1 MKKLFYALAFLLCG
15 VASAGAQD
23 SGKVYCLWPSEQGID
38 NSTSVEI
45 VQVDQP
51 YAKYQILTE
60 NGESYYSVTIGANS
74 PYALFG
80 LGTKDDLTEV
90 VRGNYDIVFDV
101 RSDAIFNFHM
111 KVSINGVAD
120 EPLFDFVR
128 DGDWHTVKISLNE
141 NYNNLINNYQG
152 YDSSVTNFFFS
163 PVFKGLND
171 VANGESYTVDFKN
184 IKLMPYNRNVP
195 AGTTYIGEVSGETP
209 YPHTISYKMVVNE
222 DQTFNIYANISP
234 SDIPGFVNNI
244 EIDQTGKGVEPMQF
258 DNSNSEYPFSYTSK
272 GTYKEGDEINFSFRI
287 PVAGG
292 LITEQITYLFGS
304 VNEALKIGLSAQVT
318 DITSSSANINYTVAL
333 PDGYEGNE
341 VTVKFDDSIVTDN
354 PIVLTNLVANTE
366 YSHSLVASTII
377 DGEEITSKV
386 VKVSFR
392 TDRDSSQEIHS
403 YQIANGFINNAYL
416 YGEDNSTDRR
426 SFPISVIADFCYN
439 PDRTVTVTMKLTG
452 EGTNVVGFVNEINVE
467 EYSGAIF
474 PQDGVYTFTTTTTFD
489 EGKKI
494 LPFLHP
500 MYDGGDA
507 RIEFSWMDPSE
518 ASEPVNYGTPKEIL
532 FKADKTIIDSGERV
546 SFYAYIVDENGN
558 YLLENKPEVKID
570 ATDNDAEGVL
580 NGDFITLNKKG
591 STTITASY
599 ADLTSSIT
607 FLVAK
612 NIASGLI
619 PSVCEESHVVTANL
633 AYATDG
639 NEGTEFIFNCNE
651 TDEHWMIFDFG
662 QEYNIELIKLVWEGA
677 SASEYTIELAR
688 EDKSISQT
696 FVIKNEIGG
705 NGTDPRRQIE
715 GGNSVARYL
724 TLKTFKATNS
734 GWGIKLKEIEVY
746 GNEETYAHVGAFE
759 PQAWHPNY
767 VELEDFIELPEN
779 FTYENVKAE
788 VSAVDY
794 ENWATKDFLKN
805 TPWLETMYEEIM
817 ATGKV
822 NANDG
827 NGGDISQKCDG
838 FYDGNATVEVVKG
851 SADNYATLQ
860 LAVDC
865 SGVYRIT
872 ISSDE
877 EITFNIDGEGTNGSS
892 VSHDIQIYPT
902 FDHKYTYYHKHTDKD
917 GKVVNE
923 GNITNDVFNINDY
936 RYKNAEKGL
945 SYPTSTEAI
954 EALKE
959 AVITIPGVFG
969 ADVYYWIDTTKANP
983 GEDKNVTTPPSEKEF
998 AKRRAASLPEGYEK
1012 YQPIGTYATDLSA
1025 LANGGTLHLVMAK
1038 NGAVTPLETGSN
1050 SASQINV
1057 TLDDNV
1063 ETEVESI
1070 ATEDNGPVDIYTL
1083 QGVCVAKA
1091 VNFEVVKTSLTPGIY
1106 IVGNKKVAVR

>member
-1 MKKLFYALAFLLCG
+1 MKKLFYALVFLLCG

-38 NSTSVEI
+38 NSTPVEI

-51 YAKYQILTE
+51 YAQHQILSE
-60 NGESYYSVTIGANS
+60 NGESYYSVTIEKNS

-90 VRGNYDIVFDV
+90 VEGNYDIVFDV
-101 RSDAIFNFHM
+101 RSDADFNFHM
-111 KVSINGVAD
+111 KVSINGIPD

-141 NYNNLINNYQG
+141 NYNNIINNYQG
-152 YDSSVTNFFFS
+152 YDPNITNFFFA

-171 VANGESYTVDFKN
+171 TANGESYTVDFKN

-209 YPHTISYKMVVNE
+209 YSHTISYKMVVNE
-222 DQTFNIYANISP
+222 DQTFNIYANLSP
-234 SDIPGFVNNI
+234 SDIPGFNNSI
-244 EIDQTGKGVEPMQF
+244 EIDRLEEALAFMQF
-258 DNSNSEYPFSYTSK
+258 DSSNSEYPFSYTTK
-272 GTYKEGDEINFSFRI
+272 GTYKEGDEVKFAFRI
-287 PVAGG
+287 PVTGD
-292 LITEQITYLFGS
+292 IIYEEISYLFGS

-318 DITSSSANINYTVAL
+318 DITSSSANVYYTVDL
-333 PDGYEGNE
+333 PDGYEGNA
-341 VTVKFDDSIVTDN
+341 VTVKFDDSIVTEN
-354 PIVLTNLVANTE
+354 PIALTNLVANTE

-377 DGEEITSKV
+377 DSEEITSKV

-416 YGEDNSTDRR
+416 PEEDPKTDRR
-426 SFPISVIADFCYN
+426 SFPISAIADFCYN
-439 PDRTVTVTMKLTG
+439 PDRTVTVTMKLSG
-452 EGTNVVGFVNEINVE
+452 EGTKVVGFVNEINVE

-474 PQDGVYTFTTTTTFD
+474 PQDGIYTFTTTTTFD
-489 EGKKI
+489 EGKNI

-507 RIEFSWMDPSE
+507 RIEFSWMDPSK

-532 FKADKTIIDSGERV
+532 FKADKTIVDPRERV

-558 YLLENKPEVKID
+558 YLLDNKPEVKID
-570 ATDNDAEGVL
+570 ENDNEAEGVL
-580 NGDFITLNKKG
+580 DRNFISLNGKG
-591 STTITASY
+591 RSTI
-599 ADLTSSIT
+599 
-607 FLVAK
+607 
-612 NIASGLI
+612 IASFENLSKSLTILSAKYLSLGIL
-619 PSVCEESHVVTANL
+619 PTACEHAVDLQNVTDNNVGSQ
-633 AYATDG
+633 ATFYCS
-639 NEGTEFIFNCNE
+639 NTTEHELTIDLGKNF
-651 TDEHWMIFDFG
+651 
-662 QEYNIELIKLVWEGA
+662 NIELINLVWEGA
-677 SASEYTIELAR
+677 TAMEYDIILSKGENALEQIAATYEI
-688 EDKSISQT
+688 T
-696 FVIKNEIGG
+696 NEIGG
-705 NGTDPRRQIE
+705 
-715 GGNSVARYL
+715 GGLTIYRSISVGNTEARFV
-724 TLKTFKATNS
+724 TLKTKTAFDRT
-734 GWGIKLKEIEVY
+734 WDIKLKELQVY

-759 PQAWHPNY
+759 PLAWHPNF
-767 VELEDFIELPEN
+767 VALEDFIELPEDFRYN
-779 FTYENVKAE
+779 HVKAE
-788 VSAVDY
+788 VSAVGD
-794 ENWATKDFLKN
+794 ENWATVDFLNN
-805 TPWLETMYEEIM
+805 TPWLKTMYEEIM
-817 ATGKV
+817 ETGSV
-822 NANDG
+822 TANDG
-827 NGGDISQKCDG
+827 NGVAISRKCDG
-838 FYDGNATVEVVKG
+838 FYDGNATVQVVKG

-877 EITFNIDGEGTNGSS
+877 EIIFNIDGEGTNGSS

-902 FDHKYTYYHKHTDKD
+902 FDHKYSYHHKHISQD
-917 GKVVNE
+917 GKE
-923 GNITNDVFNINDY
+923 YEDDIENDIFNINDY

-969 ADVYYWIDTTKANP
+969 ADVYYWIDATKAAP
-983 GEDKNVTTPPSEKEF
+983 GEDKNVTTSPSEKEF

-1063 ETEVESI
+1063 ETRVEGI
-1070 ATEDNGPVDIYTL
+1070 ATEDNGLVDIYTL

-1091 VNFEVVKTSLTPGIY
+1091 VNFEAVKTSLTPGIY